1 MKIIR
6 RVLLIVYGLQL
17 FIVGPWF
24 LGAMY
29 RNEMSLWAWE
39 EYSIAREKHGV
50 NDARFSLYLYI
61 VFYAGFII
69 VPYLLI
75 SAIYKAHR
83 HDRGIVFIL
92 ASWFLITFF
101 VMSNSIFALLRSL
114 PNFWLV
120 VLWLAVT
127 LFISVM
133 WKNFHAEIRKR
144 KPKLDS

>member
-1 MKIIR
+1 MKIIK

-39 EYSIAREKHGV
+39 EYAIARERHGV
-50 NDARFSLYLYI
+50 NDARFTLYLYI
-61 VFYAGFII
+61 VFYK
-69 VPYLLI
+69 P
-75 SAIYKAHR
+75 HR
-83 HDRGIVFIL
+83 HDRGIVLIL

-101 VMSNSIFALLRSL
+101 IMSNSIFALLRSL

-133 WKNFHAEIRKR
+133 WRKFHTEMRKR
-144 KPKLDS
+144 KPRLDS